1 MTVDR
6 TKITMK
12 LPNKDLLYKIS
23 SDVFNELGEDF
34 DEMKA
39 ESLITRVYQTIQ
51 PFLSPASSQDV
62 SLLSSS
68 NRVVVSVFGLDNSG
82 IVARIT
88 EILASAKCSIVDIN
102 QTVVNKKF
110 AMVIIANT
118 TDASE
123 TVTRLKE
130 IFATLAKELG
140 VNIYI
145 QREDL
150 FNAMHRI

>member
-1 MTVDR
+1 M
-6 TKITMK
+6 
-12 LPNKDLLYKIS
+12 PNKDLLYKIS
-23 SDVFNELGEDF
+23 SDVFSELGEGF
-34 DEMKA
+34 DEAKA
-39 ESLITRVYQTIQ
+39 ESLITRIYQTIE
-51 PFLSPASSQDV
+51 PFISAASSQDV

-68 NRVVVSVFGLDNSG
+68 NRVVVSVFGLDHSG

-88 EILASAKCSIVDIN
+88 EILASANCSIVDIN
-102 QTVVNKKF
+102 QTVVNSKF

-118 TDASE
+118 TDVSE
-123 TVTRLKE
+123 TVSNLKD
-130 IFATLAKELG
+130 IFGALAKELG

>member
-1 MTVDR
+1 M
-6 TKITMK
+6 
-12 LPNKDLLYKIS
+12 PNKDLLYKIS
-23 SDVFNELGEDF
+23 SDVFSELGEDF
-34 DEMKA
+34 DESKA
-39 ESLITRVYQTIQ
+39 ENLITRVYQTIQ
-51 PFLSPASSQDV
+51 PFISPASCSI
-62 SLLSSS
+62 SPS
-68 NRVVVSVFGLDNSG
+68 NRVVISVFGLDHSG

-88 EILASAKCSIVDIN
+88 ESLASANCSIIDIN

-118 TDASE
+118 SDASE
-123 TVTRLKE
+123 TIASLKE
-130 IFATLAKELG
+130 VFGNLEKELG